1 MLHFLDAFAGAGAGA
16 HAAVRFLAEPADAA
30 AALTA
35 MRVLATG
42 DAAGCW
48 RARDDVQAAARA
60 RRATLA
66 VVVKDA
72 GGGSTASTVRVEV
85 RPPRP
90 EPLTVRGGGLVAL
103 AEEGRGVLE
112 GLALTGGAG
121 VAEGDACGGDEVL
134 EVLVSAEHG
143 RVGLAATAGVESS
156 RDADGALRL
165 RGSRESLARALG
177 GR

>member
-1 MLHFLDAFAGAGAGA
+1 MRPHCAAWPYRAGRPHCAVPHALHSS
-16 HAAVRFLAEPADAA
+16 
-30 AALTA
+30 
-35 MRVLATG
+35 AT
-42 DAAGCW
+42 
-48 RARDDVQAAARA
+48 Q
-60 RRATLA
+60 
-66 VVVKDA
+66 
-72 GGGSTASTVRVEV
+72 
-85 RPPRP
+85 
-90 EPLTVRGGGLVAL
+90 
-103 AEEGRGVLE
+103 
-112 GLALTGGAG
+112 LTGGAG